1 MRIYLNGKELEVP
14 EGITISEL
22 IKSLNLQVREVGFA
36 VAVNEEV
43 VPKSKY
49 RKLQAI
55 GGGQSGNCTSGGW
68 WLITCEDPPDTSS
81 CFPQK
86 RRQ

>member
-1 MRIYLNGKELEVP
+1 MRLYLNGEELEVP
-14 EGITISEL
+14 EGVTLSEL
-22 IKSLNLQVREVGFA
+22 IKSLNIQVREVGFA

-49 RKLQAI
+49 ESHKLSD
-55 GGGQSGNCTSGGW
+55 GRQSGNCASGGW
-68 WLITCEDPPDTSS
+68 WLITCEDLPDTSS

>member
-1 MRIYLNGKELEVP
+1 MRIYLNGEELEVP

-49 RKLQAI
+49 GSYKLSEGDRVEI
-55 GGGQSGNCTSGGW
+55 VHLVGGG
-68 WLITCEDPPDTSS
+68 
-81 CFPQK
+81 
-86 RRQ
+86 

>member
-1 MRIYLNGKELEVP
+1 MRIYLNGEELEVP

-36 VAVNEEV
+36 MAVNEEV

-49 RKLQAI
+49 KSYKLSEGDRVEI
-55 GGGQSGNCTSGGW
+55 VHLVGGG
-68 WLITCEDPPDTSS
+68 
-81 CFPQK
+81 
-86 RRQ
+86 

>member
-1 MRIYLNGKELEVP
+1 MRLYLNGEELEVP

-22 IKSLNLQVREVGFA
+22 IKSLNIQVREVGFA

-49 RKLQAI
+49 ESHKLSEGDRVEI
-55 GGGQSGNCTSGGW
+55 VHLVGGG
-68 WLITCEDPPDTSS
+68 
-81 CFPQK
+81 
-86 RRQ
+86 

>member
-1 MRIYLNGKELEVP
+1 MRIYLNGEELEVP
-14 EGITISEL
+14 EGTTISEL

-49 RKLQAI
+49 KSYKLSEGDRVEI
-55 GGGQSGNCTSGGW
+55 VHLVGGG
-68 WLITCEDPPDTSS
+68 
-81 CFPQK
+81 
-86 RRQ
+86 

>member
-1 MRIYLNGKELEVP
+1 MRIYLNGEELEVP

-49 RKLQAI
+49 KSYKLSEGDRVEI
-55 GGGQSGNCTSGGW
+55 VHLVGGG
-68 WLITCEDPPDTSS
+68 
-81 CFPQK
+81 
-86 RRQ
+86 